1 MKEKLSFAFQNVQ
14 CFRVYFKCFEY
25 EKLKHIAMGRWM
37 RACSIFSIKK
47 IYIYEFTF
55 VWFIF
60 VVVLFLCEGEG
71 ERGRFF
77 IIIISLFSSA
87 VLARESALLSI
98 ARTLLPSSSTKIY
111 ISSLIQELMFY
122 RKHSALALPAF
133 Q

>member
-47 IYIYEFTF
+47 NIYMSSLLFG
-55 VWFIF
+55 
-60 VVVLFLCEGEG
+60 LFLLLFFSFVKGK
-71 ERGRFF
+71 ERGGRFF